1 MAYTWVITQDL
12 DNPYDEDPDQLG
24 LPSRVGMSGPSTAT
38 ETDILHALNTGAFF
52 RLLDDDGN
60 AYYVGR
66 CWSSDAPTVGRCSAR
81 GTTTAVPTW
90 APPTSS
96 TGRTAA
102 GHRCN
107 QRGHAVPLPAGAP
120 GTCNASCPG
129 SCHPAM
135 RPYLT
140 R

>member
-52 RLLDDDGN
+52 RLLEDDGN

-66 CWSSDAPTVGRCSAR
+66 CWSSDRPDGREMFGPLDDYGRADVGATDIQYRQDGR
-81 GTTTAVPTW
+81 W
-90 APPTSS
+90 TS
-96 TGRTAA
+96 
-102 GHRCN
+102 
-107 QRGHAVPLPAGAP
+107 L
-120 GTCNASCPG
+120 
-129 SCHPAM
+129 
-135 RPYLT
+135 
-140 R
+140 